1 MTDQRLMELWGDGT
15 EFGMSPDMIGAMNNA
30 FREVAMKFAAKVM
43 EIEYQE
49 GYDAGWSDGVDEV
62 RFGLLGD

>member
-1 MTDQRLMELWGDGT
+1 
-15 EFGMSPDMIGAMNNA
+15 
-30 FREVAMKFAAKVM
+30 MKFAAKVM